1 MSYLQ
6 SLTVLNILVTNSVL
20 NTWQEVCC
28 TWGAVAHMFLVA
40 PPATAPRAGITPGHL
55 VSSLVRKS

>member
-6 SLTVLNILVTNSVL
+6 SLNVLNILVTNSVL

-28 TWGAVAHMFLVA
+28 TWGTVAHMFLVA
-40 PPATAPRAGITPGHL
+40 QPATAPNDVITPGHL
-55 VSSLVRKS
+55 IL